1 MSYSL
6 RMNLRQMDFVVAV
19 DRHAHFGR
27 AAAACHVTQPALSMQ
42 VARLERELGVRLFE
56 RGRGPVRTTDAGRL
70 IVRQARRVLEEVER
84 LREIAGDS
92 EGEVAGELRLG
103 VIPTLGPYLLPRVLP
118 ALVRRYPQL
127 RLQVDEMQTDE
138 VVERVAA
145 GELEAGLIATPAGM
159 PGLHET
165 PLFSEG
171 FVAYVSEE
179 HPLFSMDR
187 VRADT
192 LRLEDLWLLTQ
203 GHCMRDHVLSLCA
216 RRETGTDDGAPLRF
230 ESGNLET
237 LRRLVDHGG
246 GLTLLPQLAVAGLGE
261 AERRRIRWFEEPA
274 PIRQVRLVRG
284 GALLKRRAIGV
295 LVEAITTFA
304 AAAGLRE

>member
-1 MSYSL
+1 
-6 RMNLRQMDFVVAV
+6 MNLRQLEFVIAL

-42 VARLERELGVRLFE
+42 VARLERELGVTLFE

-84 LREIAGDS
+84 LREVAGES

-118 ALVRRYPQL
+118 DLVRRHPGL
-127 RLQVDEMQTDE
+127 RLQVEEMQTDAVLE
-138 VVERVAA
+138 GVVA
-145 GELEAGLIATPAGM
+145 GELEAGLIATSPEDAG
-159 PGLHET
+159 LQEI
-165 PLFSEG
+165 PLFSER
-171 FVAYVSEE
+171 FVAYVSED
-179 HPLFSMDR
+179 HPFFELGR
-187 VRADT
+187 LQARA

-216 RRETGTDDGAPLRF
+216 RLESDGGAGAPLRF

-246 GLTLLPQLAVAGLGE
+246 GLTLLPQLAVAGLGD
-261 AERRRIRWFEEPA
+261 AERRRIREFEEPA
-274 PIRQVRLVRG
+274 PRRQVRLVRG
-284 GALLKRRAIGV
+284 GALLRRRAIAA
-295 LVEAITTFA
+295 LVEAITAFA
-304 AAAGLRE
+304 GGAGLEGAPE